1 MPVSGA
7 HPDAIVIGAGL
18 IGLAA
23 THALGRGG
31 ASVVLVGEPRAGAAS
46 SAAAGMLA
54 PTVEPLT
61 GPALDFAIA
70 SRDRF
75 PDYLRELESQTGV
88 AVPLDRRG
96 ILEVARSESRA
107 EALRNAAAAGRA
119 LQWLSPSDVATL
131 EPSLAA
137 VLGAVLHPLDGAVD
151 NVVLLEA
158 LERAV
163 AAHAHIERIG
173 GAVERIERSG
183 ARGLVR
189 LGSGQ
194 TITSPVIVLAAG
206 AWSGRIGGL
215 PRPLP
220 VEPSRGQMISVDAR
234 ALHHVVFDER
244 VYLVPRPDGR
254 TLLGATMERVGFDAS
269 TTDDALDAL
278 RRRGEETVPALAGAA
293 RVAAWAGL
301 RPMSPDG
308 LPIIGADPEWPGL
321 LYATGHSRNGV
332 LMAPLTGDVI
342 ASLAQRREP
351 SFDLSPFA
359 IGRFGREDGRT
370 SW

>member
-1 MPVSGA
+1 
-7 HPDAIVIGAGL
+7 
-18 IGLAA
+18 
-23 THALGRGG
+23 
-31 ASVVLVGEPRAGAAS
+31 
-46 SAAAGMLA
+46 MLA

-75 PDYLRELESQTGV
+75 PGYLQDLESETGV

-96 ILEVARSESRA
+96 ILEVARSEPRA
-107 EALRNAAAAGRA
+107 DALRHTAAAGRE

-131 EPSLAA
+131 EPSLVAA
-137 VLGAVLHPLDGAVD
+137 LGGVLHPLDGAVD

-163 AAHAHIERIG
+163 AANAQIERID
-173 GAVERIERSG
+173 GAVERLERSG

-189 LGSGQ
+189 LGSGR
-194 TITSPVIVLAAG
+194 TVTSPVIVLAAG
-206 AWSGRIGGL
+206 AWSARIGGL
-215 PRPLP
+215 PRRLP
-220 VEPSRGQMISVDAR
+220 VEPWRGQMISVDAPV
-234 ALHHVVFDER
+234 LQHVVFDDQ

-254 TLLGATMERVGFDAS
+254 TLVGATMERVGFDVS
-269 TTDDALDAL
+269 TTADALDAL

-293 RVAAWAGL
+293 RAAAWAGL

-342 ASLAQRREP
+342 AALAQRQEP
-351 SFDLSPFA
+351 SFDLTPFA
-359 IGRFGREDGRT
+359 IGRFGREGGRT